1 MAKSKEIEIEIK
13 VETKSI
19 SELKSELRNL
29 KSELANATD
38 PKDMLRLASAAGE
51 VQDKLTDVNEK
62 IREFASGSDFEKAS
76 NSLKGVGSG
85 LANLDFGK
93 AQESAQAF
101 AKSAGAITFKQAIT
115 SVKQFGQTM
124 ATIGKALLTNPLFL
138 IGAIVA
144 VIVIALY
151 EFLDSLGLIKKAMDL
166 LMMPLDLL
174 IDGLKQVAEWLGINT
189 TSAKEFAEENK
200 KMVDSISADGQ
211 RTADAIQFE
220 IDKRK
225 AAGEETFKIERQ
237 KQAAIRETAQ
247 EIIESQKQLIKTL
260 ILTGQKDSEEY
271 QNAIKLVE
279 ENVIKVNE
287 ANKAITINAI
297 QENEKRTDED
307 EKAEEKKL
315 KAKEDAAAKQKAADE
330 KELAAAAKIMQDRI
344 KLESELEISNQKR
357 ILSESEFEI
366 EELKRKNAEKL
377 KIAGDD
383 AALRN
388 EILRQQKLDIEKI
401 EADAETKEAENQRKH
416 ADNAISLGLEL
427 KQKKIDAGLNDPDAT
442 PDEIRAQY
450 EAQAK
455 VNEEILNQDLEKL
468 KVKKEA
474 ENLTDAE
481 YAAEKANIEFDY
493 EQKVTKNKEEAAD
506 AQKKIDDAKRAAIN
520 DNLDKTASTLEAFSS
535 IAGKETAAGKTLAV
549 ASATINTYRGVS
561 DALAATTVTP
571 FETGLKFANAI
582 AIGVA
587 GLQNVQKILS
597 VKVPGGGGGGG
608 SAPSSPRINTPATP
622 TSNTQQLFATQQLQG
637 AETEEISSGGI
648 GLRQQPQIIKAV
660 VSERD
665 VTSVQNRIRNYEQRA
680 ELG

>member
-144 VIVIALY
+144 VIVVALY

-189 TSAKEFAEENK
+189 TSAKEFAEANEKATENLIK
-200 KMVDSISADGQ
+200 DNQ
-211 RTADAIQFE
+211 RVVDAIQFE

-225 AAGEETFKIERQ
+225 AAGEDTFKIELQ
-237 KQAAIRETAQ
+237 KQAKIRERVDI
-247 EIIESQKQLIKTL
+247 EIEGNKKVLANL
-260 ILTGQKDSEEY
+260 ILTGQEESEEY
-271 QNAIKLVE
+271 KKANENLEKLAIEK
-279 ENVIKVNE
+279 NNI
-287 ANKAITINAI
+287 NKAITISAI
-297 QENEKRTDED
+297 QENTKRTEED
-307 EKAEEKKL
+307 EKAEEKRL
-315 KAKEDAAAKQKAADE
+315 KAEEVAAAKRKEAQE
-330 KELAAAAKIMQDRI
+330 KEAARQLDLQKQIEDSRIALMEDGITKEIKKIELDGQRRRDAIKGNSERDIEARVLIAEQTQAAIDKV
-344 KLESELEISNQKR
+344 IS
-357 ILSESEFEI
+357 
-366 EELKRKNAEKL
+366 
-377 KIAGDD
+377 D
-383 AALRN
+383 AA
-388 EILRQQKLDIEKI
+388 
-401 EADAETKEAENQRKH
+401 TKEAENQRKH
-416 ADNAISLGLEL
+416 ADNAIALGIEL

-450 EAQAK
+450 DAQAK
-455 VNEEILNQDLEKL
+455 VNDEIFNSDLEKL

-474 ENLTDAE
+474 ENLTDEE
-481 YAAEKANIEFDY
+481 YAAEKANIEFG
-493 EQKVTKNKEEAAD
+493 N
-506 AQKKIDDAKRAAIN
+506 I
-520 DNLDKTASTLEAFSS
+520 TLRCGSFS
-535 IAGKETAAGKTLAV
+535 
-549 ASATINTYRGVS
+549 
-561 DALAATTVTP
+561 
-571 FETGLKFANAI
+571 
-582 AIGVA
+582 
-587 GLQNVQKILS
+587 
-597 VKVPGGGGGGG
+597 
-608 SAPSSPRINTPATP
+608 
-622 TSNTQQLFATQQLQG
+622 
-637 AETEEISSGGI
+637 
-648 GLRQQPQIIKAV
+648 
-660 VSERD
+660 
-665 VTSVQNRIRNYEQRA
+665 
-680 ELG
+680 